1 MNRAGFLLV
10 LAGVLLNAVAQLS
23 LKAAT
28 AVSGPIRLD
37 FPGIAAGLS
46 RVAFVPWFWLGGAC
60 YALSIVIWLLAL
72 SRLPV
77 SVAYPMLSIGYI
89 VNAIAAR
96 LWLGEDLGAAQLIGI
111 AIIIV
116 GVFVLTQARAPGGAP

>member
-1 MNRAGFLLV
+1 MNRTGFLLV

-28 AVSGPIRLD
+28 AASGPIRLD
-37 FPGIAAGLS
+37 VPGMTAGLS
-46 RVAFVPWFWLGGAC
+46 RVALVPWFWLGGAC
-60 YALSIVIWLLAL
+60 YALSIIVWLLAL

-96 LWLGEDLGAAQLIGI
+96 FWLGEELGVARLIGI

-116 GVFVLTQARAPGGAP
+116 GVFVVAQGRMPGSAA

>member
-28 AVSGPIRLD
+28 AGSGPIGLD
-37 FPGIAAGLS
+37 LPGIAAGLS
-46 RVAFVPWFWLGGAC
+46 RVALVPWFWLGGAS

-96 LWLGEDLGAAQLIGI
+96 LWLGEDLGAVRLVGIG
-111 AIIIV
+111 IIIV
-116 GVFVLTQARAPGGAP
+116 GVFVLAQARMPGSHP

>member
-1 MNRAGFLLV
+1 MNRVGFLLV

-37 FPGIAAGLS
+37 LRGIAAGLS

-60 YALSIVIWLLAL
+60 YVLSIVIWLLAL
-72 SRLPV
+72 SRVPV

-96 LWLGEDLGAAQLIGI
+96 LWFGEDLGAVRLVGIG
-111 AIIIV
+111 IIIV
-116 GVFVLTQARAPGGAP
+116 GVFVLAQVRMPGSDP

>member
-1 MNRAGFLLV
+1 MNRTGFLLV
-10 LAGVLLNAVAQLS
+10 LAGVLLNAFAQLS

-28 AVSGPIRLD
+28 IGSGPIGLD
-37 FPGIAAGLS
+37 AHGIVAGLS
-46 RVAFVPWFWLGGAC
+46 RVAVVPWFWVGGAC

-72 SRLPV
+72 SRMPV
-77 SVAYPMLSIGYI
+77 SIAYPMLSIGYI

-96 LWLGEDLGAAQLIGI
+96 LWLGEDLGAARLAGI

-116 GVFVLTQARAPGGAP
+116 GVFVLAQSRSPGSAP